1 LSGLLTGGATLD
13 SVDHRMTT
21 RMFFAL
27 CFFAGPGFAV
37 EVTEPQA
44 GAHGYP
50 AMLDLN
56 GKKLANGDFVQ
67 WDESDRL
74 HVRISYKFKD
84 DHRIEENAVFKQKP
98 ELAQEQ
104 WSWNERTNGQLVRE
118 YKVDFLGKKATA
130 QKSEDGAMKDWSKQ
144 IEVEPGRTFAG
155 FGFALALQ
163 NLRPRLLKGEEIDL
177 QAIGFNPK
185 PRVVTVHLSYH
196 GVDEMKMS
204 GRMLKGDHFTIRPKL
219 PAVAKLFVRVPDT
232 QIWLTTPP
240 PAGFLRWEGPIAEP
254 NEPVVRVDLVSGEES
269 GAASP
274 VKADKR

>member
-1 LSGLLTGGATLD
+1 
-13 SVDHRMTT
+13 MIT
-21 RMFFAL
+21 RILVAL
-27 CFFAGPGFAV
+27 CFFAGSGFAI

-67 WDESDRL
+67 WNESGRL
-74 HVRISYKFKD
+74 HVEISYKFKD

-98 ELAQEQ
+98 ELTQEE
-104 WSWNERTNGQLVRE
+104 WSWSERNNGQLARE
-118 YKVDFLGKKATA
+118 YKVDFSAKKATA
-130 QKSEDGAMKDWSKQ
+130 QKREKGEMKNWSKQ

-155 FGFALALQ
+155 FGFTLALQ

-177 QAIGFNPK
+177 HAVGFNPK
-185 PRVVTVHLSYH
+185 PQVVTIRLSYH

-204 GRMLKGDHFTIRPKL
+204 GRMLKGDHFTIHPQL

-254 NEPVVRVDLVSGEES
+254 NEPIIRVDLVSGEES
-269 GAASP
+269 GTARP
-274 VKADKR
+274 VKTDKR